1 MFRPMAHHPH
11 VMARGLASLGRGGD
25 STLVHMTPKEVMGLQ
40 KLALKHGG
48 SLTINPKTGLPEAGF
63 LSSILPALLG
73 GAASIFGPGMGIT
86 GGMLTALEMGAGAA
100 GGKIG
105 GQGYLAGA
113 FQGKMGAGLA
123 ESFMDTGT
131 QTAVDAASKSA
142 MADNAATQEAA
153 HAAAVKNAS
162 DMISQQIDPEWAN
175 NSQIQNAIGQIDAP
189 VYPEKVPFST
199 ATQAAIDKIPTSRG
213 SAFNAGI
220 GNLASGDSPL
230 MPFLKSNSGKLLG
243 LFGPALLSSMSKNN
257 QVPAQTESPFYNTTY
272 QRKMVYGPGGQP
284 IMVGGFT
291 PGSWSTQY
299 AGPGYQPVAGKDQTG
314 TPTNPYGSANNPYT
328 GIAAN
333 IPAPNPNAPYPT
345 VYDPYTGQ
353 PVFGAKR
360 GGTVRHYDEGG
371 STSGT
376 NQASLD
382 AMHQKYANLLA
393 AQRPAPPDPTAL
405 NNYLAPLTAKPYDP
419 NWKGPGNGGSSAV
432 VNGGGTGTGGGTT
445 GGGGGGSPGSG
456 GGMGNGYGGA
466 GYPSGTSGGP
476 TGPDANILGGTGA
489 TGATGATGTAGMV
502 WDATKGWVAAH
513 PNAAHFVENMG
524 LNALVPGL
532 GTAVGVYQGITN
544 PPDWLIPFLN
554 PIRKGLGFE
563 TLLTKKEND
572 AANAAAKAKADAAAK
587 AEADAKANGIPT
599 PSPIGNRPIIAG
611 NGGGGGGGGSPMN
624 PGGFSG
630 AGLDYGAGSGG
641 GNNLPNVAVDFNGM
655 SPYGGVGAGNGGPGS
670 GYLSGAHGGH
680 VHTNQIHRMAHGGIA
695 DLMPTYAAGGKLL
708 KGDGDGMSDSIP
720 AVIGGQKP
728 QRAAL
733 ADGEFVVPADVVSH
747 LGNGSTSAGA
757 KKLYAMMHKIRLART
772 GNPKQGKQ
780 INPDK
785 FLPV

>member
-123 ESFMDTGT
+123 ESFMDTGM
-131 QTAVDAASKSA
+131 QPAVDAASKSA

-162 DMISQQIDPEWAN
+162 DMILQQQQNSATGMPVIDPQWAN

-189 VYPEKVPFST
+189 VYDVPSSS
-199 ATQAAIDKIPTSRG
+199 ASQAAIAKIPTSRG

-257 QVPAQTESPFYNTTY
+257 QVPAQTESPFYNTAY

-299 AGPGYQPVAGKDQTG
+299 AGPGYHPVAGKDQTG

-432 VNGGGTGTGGGTT
+432 VNGGGTTGGTGTGTSGAFGPGGKYDMNGIDTGSGGSS
-445 GGGGGGSPGSG
+445 GGGGGTSGSSYG
-456 GGMGNGYGGA
+456 GG
-466 GYPSGTSGGP
+466 STSS
-476 TGPDANILGGTGA
+476 NS
-489 TGATGATGTAGMV
+489 
-502 WDATKGWVAAH
+502 
-513 PNAAHFVENMG
+513 NASNPFA
-524 LNALVPGL
+524 
-532 GTAVGVYQGITN
+532 GITN
-544 PPDWLIPFLN
+544 AIGNSFIGDYAVMHPGITNALISSIPGIGPLYSAYNLATDPPNF
-554 PIRKGLGFE
+554 IRNLLGMP
-563 TLLTKKEND
+563 TQQLSHLTNNKTP
-572 AANAAAKAKADAAAK
+572 AANTLRQLLKHAPTDSVGADR
-587 AEADAKANGIPT
+587 ANGPLASGANNLDLGG
-599 PSPIGNRPIIAG
+599 P
-611 NGGGGGGGGSPMN
+611 GGGGGTLP
-624 PGGFSG
+624 
-630 AGLDYGAGSGG
+630 AGLDRLGT
-641 GNNLPNVAVDFNGM
+641 VT
-655 SPYGGVGAGNGGPGS
+655 VGDLEPK
-670 GYLSGAHGGH
+670 AHGGA
-680 VHTNQIHRMAHGGIA
+680 IHRMAHGGIA

>member
-131 QTAVDAASKSA
+131 QPAVAAATKSVL
-142 MADNAATQEAA
+142 ADNAAAQEAA
-153 HAAAVKNAS
+153 HAAAVKNVS
-162 DMISQQIDPEWAN
+162 DMISQQQQNAATGMSMIAPQWAN
-175 NSQIQNAIGQIDAP
+175 NPQIQNAIGQINAP
-189 VYPEKVPFST
+189 VYDVPVSP
-199 ATQAAIDKIPTSRG
+199 ATQAAIDKIPTSRV

-243 LFGPALLSSMSKNN
+243 LFGPALLSSMSKND
-257 QVPAQTESPFYNTTY
+257 QVPAQTESPFYNTAY

-299 AGPGYQPVAGKDQTG
+299 AGPGYHPVAGKDQTG

-432 VNGGGTGTGGGTT
+432 VNGGGTTGGTGTGGGTSGAFGP
-445 GGGGGGSPGSG
+445 GGKYNMNGIDTGSG
-456 GGMGNGYGGA
+456 GTNIGGGGA
-466 GYPSGTSGGP
+466 GYFPGTSGGP
-476 TGPDANILGGTGA
+476 TGPDANILGYVNGVPIFGPLGGTGA
-489 TGATGATGTAGMV
+489 TGATGATGTAGKV

-513 PNAAHFVENMG
+513 PNAAHFIENMG

-532 GTAVGVYQGITN
+532 GTAVGAYQGITN
-544 PPDWLIPFLN
+544 PPDWLIPFEN
-554 PIRKGLGFE
+554 PIRRGLGFP
-563 TLLTKKEND
+563 TLLTKKETD
-572 AANAAAKAKADAAAK
+572 AANAKLRAAA
-587 AEADAKANGIPT
+587 AAGDGGADRANG
-599 PSPIGNRPIIAG
+599 SLAG
-611 NGGGGGGGGSPMN
+611 GANNLDLGGGGGTLP
-624 PGGFSG
+624 
-630 AGLDYGAGSGG
+630 AELDRQGT
-641 GNNLPNVAVDFNGM
+641 VTVGM
-655 SPYGGVGAGNGGPGS
+655 EPK
-670 GYLSGAHGGH
+670 AHGGA
-680 VHTNQIHRMAHGGIA
+680 IHRMAHGGIA

>member
-1 MFRPMAHHPH
+1 
-11 VMARGLASLGRGGD
+11 
-25 STLVHMTPKEVMGLQ
+25 
-40 KLALKHGG
+40 
-48 SLTINPKTGLPEAGF
+48 
-63 LSSILPALLG
+63 
-73 GAASIFGPGMGIT
+73 
-86 GGMLTALEMGAGAA
+86 
-100 GGKIG
+100 
-105 GQGYLAGA
+105 
-113 FQGKMGAGLA
+113 
-123 ESFMDTGT
+123 MDP
-131 QTAVDAASKSA
+131 Q
-142 MADNAATQEAA
+142 
-153 HAAAVKNAS
+153 
-162 DMISQQIDPEWAN
+162 WAN

-189 VYPEKVPFST
+189 VYDVPSSS

-257 QVPAQTESPFYNTTY
+257 QVPAQTESPFYNTAY

-299 AGPGYQPVAGKDQTG
+299 AGPGYHPVAGKDQTG

-445 GGGGGGSPGSG
+445 GGGGGGGPGSG

-476 TGPDANILGGTGA
+476 TGPDANILGYVNGVPIFGPLGGTGA
-489 TGATGATGTAGMV
+489 TGATGATGTAGKV

-544 PPDWLIPFLN
+544 PPDWLIPFEN
-554 PIRKGLGFE
+554 TIRRGLGFP
-563 TLLTKKEND
+563 TLLTKEETD
-572 AANAAAKAKADAAAK
+572 AANAKLKADAAAGGSG
-587 AEADAKANGIPT
+587 ADGANG
-599 PSPIGNRPIIAG
+599 SLAG
-611 NGGGGGGGGSPMN
+611 GVNNLDLGGPGGGGGALPASMDPLGTVTVGDLEPGGG
-624 PGGFSG
+624 GG
-630 AGLDYGAGSGG
+630 A
-641 GNNLPNVAVDFNGM
+641 LPASMDPLGTVT
-655 SPYGGVGAGNGGPGS
+655 VGDLEPK
-670 GYLSGAHGGH
+670 AHGGA
-680 VHTNQIHRMAHGGIA
+680 IHRMAHGGIA